1 MYQLYCGLIYQTRF
15 FLDREKANN
24 EMEQTIRAIK
34 MHYRRIG
41 GRKNWN
47 SYVLRYGRCV
57 AYQEW
62 WQQQPDGE
70 ACLQARL
77 QQVAPTSGRQVR
89 QETRA
94 CHQEQLNP
102 YRFRHRA
109 LDYLASLETRWEQAA
124 CTCILPP

>member
-1 MYQLYCGLIYQTRF
+1 MILWTHIQTRF

-34 MHYRRIG
+34 MDYRRIS

-77 QQVAPTSGRQVR
+77 QQVAPTSWRQVR
-89 QETRA
+89 KETRA
-94 CHQEQLNP
+94 CHQEQLNR
-102 YRFRHRA
+102 YRFRHRP
-109 LDYLASLETRWEQAA
+109 LDYLASLETRWEPTA
-124 CTCILPP
+124 CTC